1 MFFNFKYGAA
11 LDNIGFNN
19 EISMLN
25 SSDKLF
31 ADIGVNNP
39 DEALVKARLAHV
51 VARAIDAREITQL
64 EAAELLRA
72 EQQNHGCVFLADQ
85 DRHCRCQRCR

>member
-72 EQQNHGCVFLADQ
+72 EQQNHGCGFLADQ